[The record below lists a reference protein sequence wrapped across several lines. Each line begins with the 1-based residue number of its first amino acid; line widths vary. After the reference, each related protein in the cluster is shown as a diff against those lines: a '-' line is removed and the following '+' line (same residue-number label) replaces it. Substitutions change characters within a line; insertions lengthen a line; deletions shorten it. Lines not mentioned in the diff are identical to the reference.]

1 MQVQQPDS
9 GICSFASL
17 HFMEQPL
24 REYTRRELFRE
35 NRPGK
40 HRMPTDSAP
49 VGELR
54 KFYKVEFARLQ
65 DDFLATKDGLKYLHA
80 RSALVDTIARQLWP
94 HLLKSTGLEP
104 SQIVFSAVG
113 DLGRQTLFPY
123 SDVDVIFLAASG
135 EVAEKFK
142 GTIQQVS
149 EGMNEIG
156 LKCNHTAGVV
166 TEFFQFDSDRA
177 DSILSLLD
185 IRFLDGDRELFAALQ
200 NHMIPEIMVRE
211 SQALVERLAEL
222 TRNSHRRFANTVFHL
237 EPNVRDGPGGF
248 QDYVTARWLAAISAM
263 EKHGGWP
270 PDPAT
275 YFSASNAKAMDSALS
290 FFASVRCF
298 LHFRNKRDL
307 NLLTWDAQ
315 DDAATEKFDMQ
326 PVAAGNAAGLMRN
339 FYSHARAVDHI
350 SGQLLEEMPAAQSL
364 FYRQLET
371 WRTGFSDADFSV
383 VDGLIFFQKPEM
395 LSDPDLFFR
404 TFLLIARRGFKLSP
418 MAEHQLELARPH
430 LAENLPSG
438 GDTWRFLEN
447 VLPELHAA
455 DALRAMH
462 SLHLL
467 TLFLPELQ
475 GIDALAV
482 RDVSHRFTVDEHT
495 LQAIE
500 NLHSLRQSKFKWDE
514 RYAGILSELDQP
526 ELLNLAILLHDT
538 GKAVTLAEHIPVSL
552 EIAAKCLE
560 RLELPAADR
569 ETVLFLIQHHQDL
582 GAGLRRDIYDPRMV
596 AQFAESMGT
605 PELLKMLCLFT
616 YADIKA
622 VNPEALTPWKAE
634 DLWQLYIGTANYF
647 NRSVD
652 ERVHGD
658 ANDEV
663 LNHLRSLAA
672 AAGEKLQTFLEGLP
686 RRYLRT
692 HPVDEILRHFE
703 MAGRLG
709 QDPVQL
715 ALKRTRHW
723 YELTVVTK
731 DRPRL
736 FSTVAG
742 ALAACGMN
750 IGKAGAFSNA
760 SGTVVDIFSFTDRY
774 RALEMNLPAW
784 ERFKTTVHDV
794 LSGKRD
800 LKRMLRE
807 RLEMEKDQQE
817 KNAGAPRIQFDSEC
831 SAHSTLIE
839 IVTPDRP
846 GLLYRISSVFAQQE
860 CNIDIALIDT
870 EGQTAIDVFY
880 LTTTSGKLTAEHQE
894 RLRQSLVSGISAK
907 S

>member
-1 MQVQQPDS
+1 MPTQSPLS
-9 GICSFASL
+9 S
-17 HFMEQPL
+17 EL
-24 REYTRRELFRE
+24 REHYEAESSRFQ
-35 NRPGK
+35 
-40 HRMPTDSAP
+40 H
-49 VGELR
+49 
-54 KFYKVEFARLQ
+54 
-65 DDFLATKDGLKYLHA
+65 DFNASKNGLKYLQE
-80 RSALVDTIARQLWP
+80 RSALVDSIARRLWAQFVIA
-94 HLLKSTGLEP
+94 SGLEP
-104 SQIVFSAVG
+104 SQIVFAAVG
-113 DLGRQTLFPY
+113 DFGRQTLFPY
-123 SDVDVIFLAASG
+123 SEIDLLFLSTTNEA
-135 EVAEKFK
+135 AEKFTY
-142 GTIQQVS
+142 TIGRISQ
-149 EGMNEIG
+149 GMAEIG
-156 LKCNHTAGVV
+156 LKCNTTSGNIQ
-166 TEFFQFDSDRA
+166 EFTQFDSEKA
-177 DSILSLLD
+177 EAVLSLLD
-185 IRFLDGDRELFAALQ
+185 CRFLDGDQELFHDLR
-200 NHMIPEIMVRE
+200 NRLIPEIMIRE
-211 SQALVERLAEL
+211 SQALVERLAEF
-222 TRNSHRRFANTVFHL
+222 TRTSHRKFANTVFHL
-237 EPNVRDGPGGF
+237 EPNVKDGPGGF
-248 QDYVTARWLAAISAM
+248 QDYVTALWLAELSAL
-263 EKHGGWP
+263 ERQEGWP
-270 PDPAT
+270 EPGKLFPPAIQT
-275 YFSASNAKAMDSALS
+275 RMDSAFAFS
-290 FFASVRCF
+290 ASVRCF
-298 LHFRNKRDL
+298 LHLRNRRDH

-315 DDAATEKFDMQ
+315 DEAASQKIGI
-326 PVAAGNAAGLMRN
+326 AGASATSATDWMRIY
-339 FYSHARAVDHI
+339 FAHARTVEHI

-371 WRTGFSDADFSV
+371 WRTGFSNEDFSV
-383 VDGLIFFQKPEM
+383 VDGLIFFQKPQD
-395 LSDPDLFFR
+395 LSDSAYFFR
-404 TFLLIARRGFKLSP
+404 VFQLMAQRGFKLSP
-418 MAEHQLELARPH
+418 AAEHQLELASPQ
-430 LAENLPSG
+430 LAANLPG
-438 GDTWRFLEN
+438 GVEFWKFLEDL
-447 VLPELHAA
+447 LPELHAA
-455 DALRAMH
+455 EALRAMH

-467 TLFLPELQ
+467 TLFLPELE

-482 RDVSHRFTVDEHT
+482 RDISHRFTVDEHT

-500 NLHSLRQSKFKWDE
+500 YLHGLRQSKSKWDE
-514 RYAGILSELDQP
+514 RYAGILGELDQP

-538 GKAVTLAEHIPVSL
+538 GKAVAPAEHIPASL
-552 EIAAKCLE
+552 EIAGKCLE
-560 RLELPAADR
+560 RLGLPEADR
-569 ETVLFLIQHHQDL
+569 NTVLFLIAHHQDL
-582 GAGLRRDIYDPRMV
+582 GAGLRRDIFDPRTI
-596 AQFAESMGT
+596 AQFAESIGS

-672 AAGEKLQTFLEGLP
+672 AAGKKLQTFLDGLP

-760 SGTVVDIFSFTDRY
+760 GSTVVDTFSFTDRY
-774 RALEMNLPAW
+774 RTLEMNLPAW

-807 RLEMEKDQQE
+807 RLEVEKE
-817 KNAGAPRIQFDSEC
+817 KPQKITGAAVPQIQFDNEC
-831 SAHSTLIE
+831 STHSTLIE
-839 IVTPDRP
+839 IVTQDQP
-846 GLLYRISSVFAQQE
+846 GLLYKISSVFAQEE

-880 LTTTSGKLTAEHQE
+880 LTFGGGKLPPGQQE
-894 RLRQSLVSGISAK
+894 RLRQSLVKELST
-907 S
+907 

>member
-1 MQVQQPDS
+1 
-9 GICSFASL
+9 
-17 HFMEQPL
+17 L
-24 REYTRRELFRE
+24 REHYEAE
-35 NRPGK
+35 
-40 HRMPTDSAP
+40 S
-49 VGELR
+49 
-54 KFYKVEFARLQ
+54 ARLQ
-65 DDFLATKDGLKYLHA
+65 NNFSATKDGLKYLQE
-80 RSALVDTIARQLWP
+80 RSALVDSIARRLWT
-94 HLLKSTGLEP
+94 HFVVSAGLEP
-104 SQIVFSAVG
+104 TQIVFAAVG
-113 DLGRQTLFPY
+113 DFGRQTLFPY
-123 SDVDVIFLAASG
+123 SDVDIVFLAATG
-135 EVAEKFK
+135 EAAEKFK
-142 GTIQQVS
+142 NAIQQLS
-149 EGMNEIG
+149 HGMNEIG
-156 LKCNHTAGVV
+156 WKTTVSARIVP
-166 TEFFQFDSDRA
+166 EFMQFESDRA
-177 DSILSLLD
+177 DAILSLLD
-185 IRFLDGDRELFAALQ
+185 CRFLEGDRALFSNLRNQ
-200 NHMIPEIMVRE
+200 IIPEIMVRE

-222 TRNSHRRFANTVFHL
+222 TRNTHRKFANTVFHL
-237 EPNVRDGPGGF
+237 EPNMKDGPGGL
-248 QDYVTARWLAAISAM
+248 QDYITARWLASISAM

-270 PDPAT
+270 DPKT
-275 YFSASNAKAMDSALS
+275 YFSPKIQTAMDSALA
-290 FFASVRCF
+290 FFASARCF
-298 LHFRNKRDL
+298 LQFRNKRDQ

-315 DDAATEKFDMQ
+315 DDAAAQKVGTQNTDVMD
-326 PVAAGNAAGLMRN
+326 AADWMRIY
-339 FYSHARAVDHI
+339 FGHARAVDHI

-371 WRTGFSDADFSV
+371 WRTGFSNEDFSV
-383 VDGLIFFQKPEM
+383 LDGLIFFQKPEN
-395 LSDPDLFFR
+395 LSDPNLFFR
-404 TFLLIARRGFKLSP
+404 TFLLIAQRGFKLSP
-418 MAEHQLELARPH
+418 AAVRQLELARPQ
-430 LAENLPSG
+430 LSGSLPSG
-438 GDTWRFLEN
+438 GDFWRFLEN

-467 TLFLPELQ
+467 TLFLPEFER
-475 GIDALAV
+475 IDALVV
-482 RDVSHRFTVDEHT
+482 RNVSHRFTVDEHT

-500 NLHSLRQSKFKWDE
+500 NLHGLRESKFKWDE
-514 RYAGILSELDQP
+514 RYAGILGELDQP

-538 GKAVTLAEHIPVSL
+538 GKAVTLQGHIPASR
-552 EIAAKCLE
+552 EIAKKCLE

-582 GAGLRRDIYDPRMV
+582 AAGLRRDIFDPRTV
-596 AQFAESMGT
+596 AQFAESIGS

-622 VNPEALTPWKAE
+622 VNPEALTPWKAD

-703 MAGRLG
+703 MSGRLG

-715 ALKRTRHW
+715 AVKRTRHW

-760 SGTVVDIFSFTDRY
+760 GGTVVDTFSFTDRY
-774 RALEMNLPAW
+774 RTLEMNLPAW

-794 LSGKRD
+794 LAGKRD

-807 RLEMEKDQQE
+807 RLEVERDQPEKIVRTPQ
-817 KNAGAPRIQFDSEC
+817 IQFDDEC
-831 SAHSTLIE
+831 SANSTLIE
-839 IVTPDRP
+839 IIAQDQP

-880 LTTTSGKLTAEHQE
+880 LTTAGGKLAPEHQE
-894 RLRQSLVSGISAK
+894 RLRQSLVKELST
-907 S
+907 

>member
-1 MQVQQPDS
+1 
-9 GICSFASL
+9 
-17 HFMEQPL
+17 
-24 REYTRRELFRE
+24 
-35 NRPGK
+35 
-40 HRMPTDSAP
+40 MPTQSPLVSELKERFDS
-49 VGELR
+49 ESS
-54 KFYKVEFARLQ
+54 RLQ
-65 DDFLATKDGLKYLHA
+65 EEFSAAKDGLKYLQEK
-80 RSALVDTIARQLWP
+80 SALVDSIARRFWAQFVG
-94 HLLKSTGLEP
+94 STGLQP
-104 SQIVFSAVG
+104 SRMIFAAVG
-113 DLGRQTLFPY
+113 DYGRQTLFPY
-123 SDVDVIFLAASG
+123 PDVDLIFLAGTG
-135 EVAEKFK
+135 EAAEKFK
-142 GTIQQVS
+142 DAIQRLSQ
-149 EGMNEIG
+149 GMNEIG
-156 LKCNHTAGVV
+156 LRCNTTAGIIP
-166 TEFFQFDSDRA
+166 EFIQFDADRA
-177 DSILSLLD
+177 ETILSLLD
-185 IRFLDGDRELFAALQ
+185 CRFLDGDQELFANLR
-200 NHMIPEIMVRE
+200 NRLIPEIMVRE
-211 SQALVERLAEL
+211 SQSLVERLAEL
-222 TRNSHRRFANTVFHL
+222 TRNSHRKFANTVFHL
-237 EPNVRDGPGGF
+237 EPNVKDGPGGF
-248 QDYVTARWLAAISAM
+248 QDYVTARWLAAMSAI
-263 EKHGGWP
+263 EEQDGWP
-270 PDPAT
+270 DPQK
-275 YFSASNAKAMDSALS
+275 YFSLANQTAMDSALA

-298 LHFRNKRDL
+298 LHFRNKRDH

-315 DDAATEKFDMQ
+315 DDAAARKIGTQNVHATNVTDW
-326 PVAAGNAAGLMRN
+326 MRIY
-339 FYSHARAVDHI
+339 FGHARAVEHI

-371 WRTGFSDADFSV
+371 WRTGFSDEDFSV
-383 VDGLIFFQKPEM
+383 VDGLIFFQKPES
-395 LSDPDLFFR
+395 LSDPSLFFR
-404 TFLLIARRGFKLSP
+404 AFRLMAQRGFKLSP
-418 MAEHQLELARPH
+418 AAEQQLELARPQ
-430 LAENLPSG
+430 LAGRLPGG
-438 GDTWRFLEN
+438 GDFWRFLEDL
-447 VLPELHAA
+447 LPEPHAA

-462 SLHLL
+462 SLRLL

-475 GIDALAV
+475 GIDALAA

-500 NLHSLRQSKFKWDE
+500 KLHGLRQSKSKWDE
-514 RYAGILSELDQP
+514 RYAGILGELDQP

-538 GKAVTLAEHIPVSL
+538 GKAVTLVDHIPASL
-552 EIAAKCLE
+552 AIAGKCLE

-569 ETVLFLIQHHQDL
+569 KTVLFLIQHHQDL
-582 GAGLRRDIYDPRMV
+582 GAGLRRDIFDPRTV
-596 AQFAESMGT
+596 GQFAESIGS

-672 AAGEKLQTFLEGLP
+672 AAGKKLQTFLEGLP

-715 ALKRTRHW
+715 AVKRTRHW

-742 ALAACGMN
+742 TLAACGMN

-760 SGTVVDIFSFTDRY
+760 GGTVVDTFSFTDRY
-774 RALEMNLPAW
+774 RTLEMNLPAW
-784 ERFKTTVHDV
+784 ERFKSTVHDV

-800 LKRMLRE
+800 LKRMLHE
-807 RLEMEKDQQE
+807 RLEVEKDQPE
-817 KNAGAPRIQFDSEC
+817 KTAGTPQIQFDNEC

-839 IVTPDRP
+839 IITQDQP

-880 LTTTSGKLTAEHQE
+880 LTTAAGKLAPEHQE
-894 RLRQSLVSGISAK
+894 RLRQSLVKELSA
-907 S
+907 

>member
-1 MQVQQPDS
+1 
-9 GICSFASL
+9 
-17 HFMEQPL
+17 
-24 REYTRRELFRE
+24 
-35 NRPGK
+35 
-40 HRMPTDSAP
+40 MPTQSP
-49 VGELR
+49 LVSELKER
-54 KFYKVEFARLQ
+54 FDAESSRLQ
-65 DDFLATKDGLKYLHA
+65 DEFYAAKDGLKYLQE
-80 RSALVDTIARQLWP
+80 RSALVDSIARRLWAQFVV
-94 HLLKSTGLEP
+94 SAGLEP
-104 SQIVFSAVG
+104 AQIAFAAVG
-113 DLGRQTLFPY
+113 DFGRQTLFPY
-123 SDVDVIFLAASG
+123 SEVDVVFLAATG
-135 EVAEKFK
+135 EAADKSK
-142 GTIQQVS
+142 NAIQQLS
-149 EGMNEIG
+149 QGMNEIG
-156 LKCNHTAGVV
+156 LKTNTTARIVP
-166 TEFFQFDSDRA
+166 EFMQFESENA
-177 DSILSLLD
+177 DAILSLLD
-185 IRFLDGDRELFAALQ
+185 CRFLDGDQELFSNLRGRL
-200 NHMIPEIMVRE
+200 IPEIMVRE

-222 TRNSHRRFANTVFHL
+222 TRNSHRKFANTVFHL
-237 EPNVRDGPGGF
+237 EPNVKDGPGGF
-248 QDYVTARWLAAISAM
+248 QDYITARRLAAMSAM
-263 EKHGGWP
+263 EKQDGWP
-270 PDPAT
+270 DPQT
-275 YFSASNAKAMDSALS
+275 NFSPAIQRTMDSALA

-298 LHFRNKRDL
+298 LHFRNKRDH
-307 NLLTWDAQ
+307 NLLTRDAQ
-315 DDAATEKFDMQ
+315 DDAAAQKVGTQNTD
-326 PVAAGNAAGLMRN
+326 VANATDWMRIY
-339 FYSHARAVDHI
+339 FGHARAVDHI
-350 SGQLLEEMPAAQSL
+350 AGQLLEEMPAAQSL

-371 WRTGFSDADFSV
+371 WRTGFSDDDFSV
-383 VDGLIFFQKPEM
+383 VDGLIFFQKPEN
-395 LSDPDLFFR
+395 LSDPGLFFR
-404 TFLLIARRGFKLSP
+404 TFRLIAQRGFKLSP
-418 MAEHQLELARPH
+418 AAEHQLEHARPK
-430 LAENLPSG
+430 LASGLPSG
-438 GDTWRFLEN
+438 GDFWRFLED

-467 TLFLPELQ
+467 TLFLPELR

-482 RDVSHRFTVDEHT
+482 REVSNRFTVDEHT

-500 NLHSLRQSKFKWDE
+500 NLHGLRQSKFKWDE
-514 RYAGILSELDQP
+514 RYAGILGELDQP

-538 GKAVTLAEHIPVSL
+538 GKAVTLLEHIPASL
-552 EIAAKCLE
+552 EIAKKCLE
-560 RLELPAADR
+560 RLELPEADR

-582 GAGLRRDIYDPRMV
+582 GAGLRRDIFDPRIV
-596 AQFAESMGT
+596 AQFAESIGS

-703 MAGRLG
+703 MSGRLG

-715 ALKRTRHW
+715 AVKRTRHW

-760 SGTVVDIFSFTDRY
+760 GGTVVDTFSFTDRY
-774 RALEMNLPAW
+774 RTLEMNLPAW

-794 LSGKRD
+794 LAGKRD

-807 RLEMEKDQQE
+807 RLEVEKDQPG
-817 KNAGAPRIQFDSEC
+817 KIAGTPQIQFDNEC

-839 IVTPDRP
+839 IITQDQP

-880 LTTTSGKLTAEHQE
+880 LTSSGGKLVPEQQE
-894 RLRQSLVSGISAK
+894 RLRQSLVKELSA
-907 S
+907 

>member
-1 MQVQQPDS
+1 MPTQSPLS
-9 GICSFASL
+9 S
-17 HFMEQPL
+17 EL
-24 REYTRRELFRE
+24 REHYEAE
-35 NRPGK
+35 
-40 HRMPTDSAP
+40 S
-49 VGELR
+49 
-54 KFYKVEFARLQ
+54 ARLQ
-65 DDFLATKDGLKYLHA
+65 HDFSTTKDGLKYLQE
-80 RSALVDTIARQLWP
+80 RSGLVDSMARRLWTQWFV
-94 HLLKSTGLEP
+94 SAGLEP
-104 SQIVFSAVG
+104 SGIVFAAVG

-123 SDVDVIFLAASG
+123 SDVDIVFLAATG
-135 EVAEKFK
+135 AAAEKFK
-142 GTIQQVS
+142 DGIQRLTQ
-149 EGMNEIG
+149 GLNEIG
-156 LKCNHTAGVV
+156 LKTNTAARIVP
-166 TEFFQFDSDRA
+166 EFNQLDSENA
-177 DSILSLLD
+177 EAILSLLD
-185 IRFLDGDRELFAALQ
+185 CRFLEGDQELFSSLR
-200 NHMIPEIMVRE
+200 NRLIPDIMVRE

-222 TRNSHRRFANTVFHL
+222 TRNNHRKFANTVFHL
-237 EPNVRDGPGGF
+237 EPNVKDGPGGF
-248 QDYVTARWLAAISAM
+248 QDYVTARWLAAMSAM
-263 EKHGGWP
+263 EKHDGWP
-270 PDPAT
+270 DPQS
-275 YFSASNAKAMDSALS
+275 YFSLANQTAMDSAFA

-298 LHFRNKRDL
+298 LHIRNRRDH

-315 DDAATEKFDMQ
+315 DDAAAQKVGTQ
-326 PVAAGNAAGLMRN
+326 NADITSATDWMRI
-339 FYSHARAVDHI
+339 YYGHARAVEHI

-371 WRTGFSDADFSV
+371 WRTGFSDEDFSV
-383 VDGLIFFQKPEM
+383 VDGLIFFQKPKNM
-395 LSDPDLFFR
+395 SDPSLFFR
-404 TFLLIARRGFKLSP
+404 TFRLIAQWGFKLSP
-418 MAEHQLELARPH
+418 TAEYQLEQARPQ
-430 LAENLPSG
+430 LAANLPSG
-438 GDTWRFLEN
+438 GDFWRFLED

-482 RDVSHRFTVDEHT
+482 RDISHRFTVDEHT
-495 LQAIE
+495 LQAID
-500 NLHSLRQSKFKWDE
+500 NLHGLRQSKFKWDE
-514 RYAGILSELDQP
+514 RYAGILGELDQP
-526 ELLNLAILLHDT
+526 ELLDLAVLLHDT
-538 GKAVTLAEHIPVSL
+538 GKAATLLEPIPASL
-552 EIAAKCLE
+552 EIAGKCLE
-560 RLELPAADR
+560 RLELPEADR
-569 ETVLFLIQHHQDL
+569 ETVLFLIQRHQDL
-582 GAGLRRDIYDPRMV
+582 GAGLRRDIFDPRTV
-596 AQFAESMGT
+596 AQFAESIGS

-634 DLWQLYIGTANYF
+634 DLWQLYVGTANYF

-672 AAGEKLQTFLEGLP
+672 AGGQKLQTFLEGLP

-703 MAGRLG
+703 MSGRLG

-742 ALAACGMN
+742 TLAACGMN

-760 SGTVVDIFSFTDRY
+760 GGTVVDTFSFTDRF
-774 RALEMNLPAW
+774 RTLEMNLPAW

-800 LKRMLRE
+800 LKRMIRE
-807 RLEMEKDQQE
+807 RLEVEKEPPGKIPGTLQ
-817 KNAGAPRIQFDSEC
+817 IQFDNEC

-839 IVTPDRP
+839 IIMQDQP
-846 GLLYRISSVFAQQE
+846 GLLYRISSVFFQQG

-880 LTTTSGKLTAEHQE
+880 LTTSSGKLSPEHQD
-894 RLRQSLVSGISAK
+894 RLRQFLVKEFSE
-907 S
+907 

>member
-1 MQVQQPDS
+1 
-9 GICSFASL
+9 
-17 HFMEQPL
+17 
-24 REYTRRELFRE
+24 
-35 NRPGK
+35 
-40 HRMPTDSAP
+40 MPTESTL
-49 VGELR
+49 VSELKER
-54 KFYKVEFARLQ
+54 FDTESSRLQ
-65 DDFLATKDGLKYLHA
+65 EEFYASKDGLKYSRE
-80 RSALVDTIARQLWP
+80 RSALVDSIAHRLWGQYFV
-94 HLLKSTGLEP
+94 SAGLES
-104 SQIVFSAVG
+104 SQIAFAAIG
-113 DLGRQTLFPY
+113 DFGRQTLFPY
-123 SDVDVIFLAASG
+123 SDVDIVFLAETG
-135 EVAEKFK
+135 EAAQKFRDA
-142 GTIQQVS
+142 IQRLSQ
-149 EGMNEIG
+149 GLNEIG
-156 LKCNHTAGVV
+156 LKCNT
-166 TEFFQFDSDRA
+166 TSRIISEFVQFDSDHA
-177 DSILSLLD
+177 ETILSMLD
-185 IRFLDGDRELFAALQ
+185 CRFLDGDQGLFLNLR
-200 NHMIPEIMVRE
+200 NHLIPEIMVRE
-211 SQALVERLAEL
+211 SHALVERMAEL
-222 TRNSHRRFANTVFHL
+222 TRNSHRKFANTVFHL
-237 EPNVRDGPGGF
+237 EPNVKDGPGGF
-248 QDYVTARWLAAISAM
+248 QDYLTARWLAAMSAM
-263 EKHGGWP
+263 EKHAGWP
-270 PDPAT
+270 EPQT
-275 YFSASNAKAMDSALS
+275 YFSPAIQTTMDSALT

-298 LHFRNKRDL
+298 LHFRNKRDQNIL
-307 NLLTWDAQ
+307 NWDAQ
-315 DDAATEKFDMQ
+315 DDAAGKKIGTQNPD
-326 PVAAGNAAGLMRN
+326 VTSATDWMRIY
-339 FYSHARAVDHI
+339 FGHARAVDHI

-371 WRTGFSDADFSV
+371 WRTGFSDEDFSV
-383 VDGLIFFQKPEM
+383 VDGLIFFQKPEK
-395 LSDPDLFFR
+395 LSDPGVFFR
-404 TFLLIARRGFKLSP
+404 TFSLIAQRGFKLSP
-418 MAEHQLELARPH
+418 TAEQQLELARPR
-430 LAENLPSG
+430 LAGSLPSG
-438 GDTWRFLEN
+438 GDFWKFLED

-455 DALRAMH
+455 EALRAMH
-462 SLHLL
+462 SLQLL
-467 TLFLPELQ
+467 TLFLPELK
-475 GIDALAV
+475 GINALAV
-482 RDVSHRFTVDEHT
+482 REVSHRFTVDEHT

-500 NLHSLRQSKFKWDE
+500 YLHALRQSKFKWDE
-514 RYAGILSELDQP
+514 RYAAILGELDQP

-538 GKAVTLAEHIPVSL
+538 GKAITIVEHIPASQD
-552 EIAAKCLE
+552 IAKKCLE
-560 RLELPAADR
+560 RLELPSADR

-582 GAGLRRDIYDPRMV
+582 GAGLRRDIFDPRTV
-596 AQFAESMGT
+596 AQFAESIGS

-663 LNHLRSLAA
+663 VNHLRSLAA

-703 MAGRLG
+703 MSGRLG

-715 ALKRTRHW
+715 AVKRTRHW

-760 SGTVVDIFSFTDRY
+760 SGTVVDTFSFTDRY
-774 RALEMNLPAW
+774 RTLEMNLPAW

-807 RLEMEKDQQE
+807 RLEVEKDQPGKAAE
-817 KNAGAPRIQFDSEC
+817 APQIQFDNEC

-839 IVTPDRP
+839 IITQDQP
-846 GLLYRISSVFAQQE
+846 GLLYRISAVFAQQE

-880 LTTTSGKLTAEHQE
+880 LTTAGGKLAPELHE
-894 RLRQSLVSGISAK
+894 RLRQSLVKELSL
-907 S
+907 

>member
-1 MQVQQPDS
+1 
-9 GICSFASL
+9 
-17 HFMEQPL
+17 
-24 REYTRRELFRE
+24 
-35 NRPGK
+35 
-40 HRMPTDSAP
+40 MPTDSP
-49 VGELR
+49 RSIELR
-54 KFYKVEFARLQ
+54 EHYEAESARLQ
-65 DDFLATKDGLKYLHA
+65 QEFSATKDGLKYLRG
-80 RSALVDTIARQLWP
+80 RSALVDSIARRLWAQLVA
-94 HLLKSTGLEP
+94 SAGLEP
-104 SQIVFSAVG
+104 SGIVLAAIG
-113 DLGRQTLFPY
+113 DFGRHTLFPY
-123 SDVDVIFLAASG
+123 SEVDLVFVASSG
-135 EVAEKFK
+135 EAAEKFRLA
-142 GTIQQVS
+142 IQNLTQ
-149 EGMNEIG
+149 GMREIG
-156 LKCNHTAGVV
+156 LKTNASSRVV
-166 TEFFQFDSDRA
+166 SEFSQMDSENVEA
-177 DSILSLLD
+177 ILSLLD
-185 IRFLDGDRELFAALQ
+185 CRLLDGDPKLFSELQ
-200 NHMIPEIMVRE
+200 NQLIPDIVVRE
-211 SQALVERLAEL
+211 SQALVERLADV
-222 TRNSHRRFANTVFHL
+222 TRTSHRKFANTVFHL
-237 EPNVRDGPGGF
+237 EPNVKDGPGGF
-248 QDYVTARWLAAISAM
+248 QDYVTARWLAAMSAM
-263 EKHGGWP
+263 EKQDGWP
-270 PDPAT
+270 DPQN
-275 YFSASNAKAMDSALS
+275 YFSPLNQSAMDSALA

-298 LHFRNKRDL
+298 LQFRNKRDH

-315 DDAATEKFDMQ
+315 DDAAAQKVGTQ
-326 PVAAGNAAGLMRN
+326 NANVTAAADWMRIY
-339 FYSHARAVDHI
+339 FGHAWAVDHI
-350 SGQLLEEMPAAQSL
+350 SGQMLEEMPAAQSL

-371 WRTGFSDADFSV
+371 WRTGFSDEDFSV
-383 VDGLIFFQKPEM
+383 VDGLILFQKPED
-395 LSDPDLFFR
+395 LSDPGLFFR
-404 TFLLIARRGFKLSP
+404 TFRLIAQRGFKLSP
-418 MAEHQLELARPH
+418 TAEYQMDLARPQ
-430 LAENLPSG
+430 LAANLPSG
-438 GDTWRFLEN
+438 ADFWRFLEDI
-447 VLPELHAA
+447 LPELHAA

-467 TLFLPELQ
+467 TLFLPELR
-475 GIDALAV
+475 GIDALAL

-500 NLHSLRQSKFKWDE
+500 ILHSLRQSKSKWDE
-514 RYAGILSELDQP
+514 RYAGILGELDQP

-538 GKAVTLAEHIPVSL
+538 GKGVTLLEHIPASL
-552 EIAAKCLE
+552 EIAGKCLE
-560 RLELPAADR
+560 RLQLPETDR

-582 GAGLRRDIYDPRMV
+582 SAGLRRNIFDPRTI
-596 AQFAESMGT
+596 AQFAESIGS
-605 PELLKMLCLFT
+605 PEFLKMLCLFT

-672 AAGEKLQTFLEGLP
+672 AAGQKLQTFLEGLP

-703 MAGRLG
+703 MSGRLG

-715 ALKRTRHW
+715 ALKRSRHW

-742 ALAACGMN
+742 TLAACGMN

-760 SGTVVDIFSFTDRY
+760 TGTVVDTFSFTDRY
-774 RALEMNLPAW
+774 RSLEMNLPAW

-817 KNAGAPRIQFDSEC
+817 KVIGTLQIQFDNEC

-839 IVTPDRP
+839 IITQDQP
-846 GLLYRISSVFAQQE
+846 GLLYRISSVFSQQD

-880 LTTTSGKLTAEHQE
+880 LTTAAGKLAPEHQD
-894 RLRQSLVSGISAK
+894 RLRQSLVKEFSA
-907 S
+907 

>member
-1 MQVQQPDS
+1 MPTQSPLS
-9 GICSFASL
+9 S
-17 HFMEQPL
+17 EL
-24 REYTRRELFRE
+24 REYYEAE
-35 NRPGK
+35 
-40 HRMPTDSAP
+40 S
-49 VGELR
+49 
-54 KFYKVEFARLQ
+54 ARLQ
-65 DDFLATKDGLKYLHA
+65 NDFSATKEGLKYL
-80 RSALVDTIARQLWP
+80 REKSALVDSIVRRLWAEFAASAGP
-94 HLLKSTGLEP
+94 GP
-104 SQIVFSAVG
+104 SQIVFAAVG
-113 DLGRQTLFPY
+113 DFGRQTLFPY
-123 SDVDVIFLAASG
+123 SEIDLVFLAATS
-135 EVAEKFK
+135 EAAEKFK
-142 GTIQQVS
+142 DAFQKIPQ
-149 EGMNEIG
+149 GMNELG
-156 LKCNHTAGVV
+156 LKCNMTTRIVPGFV
-166 TEFFQFDSDRA
+166 QFDSDHA
-177 DSILSLLD
+177 DAILALLD
-185 IRFLDGDRELFAALQ
+185 CRFLDGDQELFSNLR
-200 NHMIPEIMVRE
+200 NGLILEIMVRE
-211 SQALVERLAEL
+211 SQALVERLAEV
-222 TRNSHRRFANTVFHL
+222 TRNTHRKFANTVFHL
-237 EPNVRDGPGGF
+237 EPNVKDGPGGF

-263 EKHGGWP
+263 DKLGGWP
-270 PDPAT
+270 DPEA
-275 YFSASNAKAMDSALS
+275 YFSPVNQSAMDSALS
-290 FFASVRCF
+290 FIASVRCF
-298 LHFRNKRDL
+298 LHFRNKRDH

-315 DDAATEKFDMQ
+315 DDAAAQKVGAQ
-326 PVAAGNAAGLMRN
+326 NAAIGNTSDWMRIY
-339 FYSHARAVDHI
+339 FGHARAVEHI

-371 WRTGFSDADFSV
+371 WRTGFSDEDFSV
-383 VDGLIFFQKPEM
+383 VDGLIFFQKPEN
-395 LSDPDLFFR
+395 LSDPGLSFR
-404 TFLLIARRGFKLSP
+404 AFRLMAQRGFKLSP
-418 MAEHQLELARPH
+418 TAEHQLELARPQ
-430 LAENLPSG
+430 LAGRLPAG
-438 GDTWRFLEN
+438 GVIWAFLED

-455 DALRAMH
+455 DSLRAMH

-467 TLFLPELQ
+467 TLFLPELR

-482 RDVSHRFTVDEHT
+482 REVSHRFTVDEHT

-500 NLHSLRQSKFKWDE
+500 YLHGLRQSKSKWDE
-514 RYAGILSELDQP
+514 RYAGILGELDQP
-526 ELLNLAILLHDT
+526 ELLYLAILLHDT
-538 GKAVTLAEHIPVSL
+538 GKAVTRLDHIPASL
-552 EIAAKCLE
+552 EIAGKCLE

-582 GAGLRRDIYDPRMV
+582 GAGLRRDIFDPRTV
-596 AQFAESMGT
+596 AQFGESIGS

-652 ERVHGD
+652 ERVHSD

-672 AAGEKLQTFLEGLP
+672 AAGEKLKTFLEGLP

-703 MAGRLG
+703 MSGRLG

-760 SGTVVDIFSFTDRY
+760 GGTVVDTFSFTDRY
-774 RALEMNLPAW
+774 RTLEMNLPAW

-807 RLEMEKDQQE
+807 RLEVENEKPE
-817 KNAGAPRIQFDSEC
+817 KSAGAPQIQFDNEC

-839 IVTPDRP
+839 IITPDQP

-880 LTTTSGKLTAEHQE
+880 LTTAGGKLGPEHQK
-894 RLRQSLVSGISAK
+894 RLQQSLVNELSA
-907 S
+907 

>member
-1 MQVQQPDS
+1 MPTQSPLS
-9 GICSFASL
+9 S
-17 HFMEQPL
+17 EL
-24 REYTRRELFRE
+24 RERYEAE
-35 NRPGK
+35 
-40 HRMPTDSAP
+40 S
-49 VGELR
+49 
-54 KFYKVEFARLQ
+54 ARLQ
-65 DDFLATKDGLKYLHA
+65 DDFSTTKDGLKYLQE
-80 RSALVDTIARQLWP
+80 RSGLVDSMARRLWAQFAA
-94 HLLKSTGLEP
+94 SASLEP
-104 SQIVFSAVG
+104 SRIVFVAVG

-123 SDVDVIFLAASG
+123 SDIDIIFVAETG
-135 EVAEKFK
+135 GVAEKFK
-142 GTIQQVS
+142 DAIQCLMQ
-149 EGMNEIG
+149 GMNEIG
-156 LKCNHTAGVV
+156 LKTNTTVRMV
-166 TEFFQFDSDRA
+166 SEFTQMDSDNA
-177 DSILSLLD
+177 EAILSLLD
-185 IRFLDGDRELFAALQ
+185 CRFLDGDQELFTNLQ
-200 NHMIPEIMVRE
+200 NRLIPDIMVRE

-222 TRNSHRRFANTVFHL
+222 TRNSHRKSANTVFHL
-237 EPNVRDGPGGF
+237 EPNVKDGPGGF
-248 QDYVTARWLAAISAM
+248 QDYVTARWLAAMSAM
-263 EKHGGWP
+263 EKHDAWP
-270 PDPAT
+270 GPQT
-275 YFSASNAKAMDSALS
+275 YFSPENQTMMDSALA

-298 LHFRNKRDL
+298 LHFRNGRDH

-315 DDAATEKFDMQ
+315 DAAAAEKVGTQNTD
-326 PVAAGNAAGLMRN
+326 VTNATDWMRVY
-339 FYSHARAVDHI
+339 FGHARAVDHL

-371 WRTGFSDADFSV
+371 WRTGFSDEDFSV
-383 VDGLIFFQKPEM
+383 VDGLIFFQKPEN
-395 LSDPDLFFR
+395 LSDSGLSFR
-404 TFLLIARRGFKLSP
+404 AFRLIAQRGFKLSP
-418 MAEHQLELARPH
+418 TSEHQLDLARPQ
-430 LAENLPSG
+430 LAASLPSG
-438 GDTWRFLEN
+438 AEFWRFLED

-475 GIDALAV
+475 RIDALSV

-500 NLHSLRQSKFKWDE
+500 NLHGLRQSKFKWDE
-514 RYAGILSELDQP
+514 RYAGILGELDQP
-526 ELLNLAILLHDT
+526 ELLDLAILLHDT
-538 GKAVTLAEHIPVSL
+538 GKAVTLGEHIPASL
-552 EIAAKCLE
+552 EIARQCLQ
-560 RLELPAADR
+560 RLELPEADR

-582 GAGLRRDIYDPRMV
+582 GAGLRRDIFDPRTV
-596 AQFAESMGT
+596 AQFAESIGS

-616 YADIKA
+616 YSDIKA

-672 AAGEKLQTFLEGLP
+672 AAGRKLQTFLEGLP

-703 MAGRLG
+703 MSGRLG

-760 SGTVVDIFSFTDRY
+760 SGTVVDTFSFTDRY
-774 RALEMNLPAW
+774 RTLEMNLPAW

-807 RLEMEKDQQE
+807 RLEVEKDQPG
-817 KNAGAPRIQFDSEC
+817 KIAGTLQLQFDNEC
-831 SAHSTLIE
+831 SAHSTLME
-839 IVTPDRP
+839 IITQDQP
-846 GLLYRISSVFAQQE
+846 GLLYRISSVFSAQE

-880 LTTTSGKLTAEHQE
+880 LTTASGKLSPEHQE
-894 RLRQSLVSGISAK
+894 RLRQSLIKEFSG
-907 S
+907 

>member
-1 MQVQQPDS
+1 
-9 GICSFASL
+9 
-17 HFMEQPL
+17 
-24 REYTRRELFRE
+24 
-35 NRPGK
+35 
-40 HRMPTDSAP
+40 MPTQSPLVSELKERFDS
-49 VGELR
+49 ES
-54 KFYKVEFARLQ
+54 ARLQ
-65 DDFLATKDGLKYLHA
+65 EEFSAAKDGLKYLQEK
-80 RSALVDTIARQLWP
+80 SALVDSIARRFWAQFVG
-94 HLLKSTGLEP
+94 STGLQP
-104 SQIVFSAVG
+104 SRMIFAAVG
-113 DLGRQTLFPY
+113 DYGRQTLFPY
-123 SDVDVIFLAASG
+123 SDVDLIFLAGTG
-135 EVAEKFK
+135 EAAEKFK
-142 GTIQQVS
+142 DAIQRLSQ
-149 EGMNEIG
+149 GMNEIG
-156 LKCNHTAGVV
+156 LRCNTTAGIIP
-166 TEFFQFDSDRA
+166 EFIQFDADRA
-177 DSILSLLD
+177 ETILSLLD
-185 IRFLDGDRELFAALQ
+185 CRFLDGDQELFANLR
-200 NHMIPEIMVRE
+200 NRLIPEIMVRE
-211 SQALVERLAEL
+211 SQSLVERLAEL
-222 TRNSHRRFANTVFHL
+222 TRNSHRKFANTVFHL
-237 EPNVRDGPGGF
+237 EPNVKDGPGGF
-248 QDYVTARWLAAISAM
+248 QDYVTARWLAAMSAI
-263 EKHGGWP
+263 EEQDGWP
-270 PDPAT
+270 DPQK
-275 YFSASNAKAMDSALS
+275 YFSLANQTAMDSALA

-298 LHFRNKRDL
+298 LHFRNKRDH

-315 DDAATEKFDMQ
+315 DDAAARKIGTQNVHATNVTDW
-326 PVAAGNAAGLMRN
+326 MRIY
-339 FYSHARAVDHI
+339 FGHARAVEHI

-371 WRTGFSDADFSV
+371 WRTGFSDEDFSV
-383 VDGLIFFQKPEM
+383 VDGLIFFQKPES
-395 LSDPDLFFR
+395 LSDPSLFFR
-404 TFLLIARRGFKLSP
+404 AFRLMAQRGFKLSP
-418 MAEHQLELARPH
+418 AAEQQLELARPQ
-430 LAENLPSG
+430 LAGRLPGG
-438 GDTWRFLEN
+438 GDFWRFLEDL
-447 VLPELHAA
+447 LPEPHAA

-462 SLHLL
+462 SLRLL

-475 GIDALAV
+475 GIDALAA

-500 NLHSLRQSKFKWDE
+500 KLHGLRQSKSKWDE
-514 RYAGILSELDQP
+514 RYAGILGELDQP

-538 GKAVTLAEHIPVSL
+538 GKAVTLVDHIPASL
-552 EIAAKCLE
+552 AIAGKCLE

-569 ETVLFLIQHHQDL
+569 KTVLFLIQHHQDL
-582 GAGLRRDIYDPRMV
+582 GAGLRRDIFDPRTV
-596 AQFAESMGT
+596 GQFAESIGS

-672 AAGEKLQTFLEGLP
+672 AAGKKLQTFLEGLP

-715 ALKRTRHW
+715 AVKRTRHW

-742 ALAACGMN
+742 TLAACGMN

-760 SGTVVDIFSFTDRY
+760 GGTVVDTFSFTDRY
-774 RALEMNLPAW
+774 RTLEMNLPAW
-784 ERFKTTVHDV
+784 ERFKSTVHDV

-800 LKRMLRE
+800 LKRMLHE
-807 RLEMEKDQQE
+807 RLEVEKDQPE
-817 KNAGAPRIQFDSEC
+817 KTAGTPQIQFDNEC

-839 IVTPDRP
+839 IITQDQP

-880 LTTTSGKLTAEHQE
+880 LTTAAGKLAPEHQE
-894 RLRQSLVSGISAK
+894 RLRQSLVKELSA
-907 S
+907 

>member
-1 MQVQQPDS
+1 MPIQPPLS
-9 GICSFASL
+9 S
-17 HFMEQPL
+17 EL
-24 REYTRRELFRE
+24 RE
-35 NRPGK
+35 
-40 HRMPTDSAP
+40 HSAA
-49 VGELR
+49 ES
-54 KFYKVEFARLQ
+54 ARLQ
-65 DDFLATKDGLKYLHA
+65 QEFSATKDGLNYTRQ
-80 RSALVDTIARQLWP
+80 RSSLVDSMVRRLWP
-94 HLLKSTGLEP
+94 
-104 SQIVFSAVG
+104 QIVTSAAEIAPVVVAAVG

-123 SDVDVIFLAASG
+123 SEIEILVLAETREA
-135 EVAEKFK
+135 AQKFHNAA
-142 GTIQQVS
+142 QQLS
-149 EGMNEIG
+149 HGMSEIG
-156 LKCNHTAGVV
+156 LKCAASAVGASD
-166 TEFFQFDSDRA
+166 FIQFDSDRVEA
-177 DSILSLLD
+177 ILSLLD
-185 IRFLDGDRELFAALQ
+185 FRFLAGDEELFG
-200 NHMIPEIMVRE
+200 NFRNRIFPEIMVRE
-211 SQALVERLAEL
+211 AQSLVERLAE
-222 TRNSHRRFANTVFHL
+222 TARTGHRKFANTIFHL
-237 EPNVRDGPGGF
+237 EPNVRDAPGGF
-248 QDYVTARWLAAISAM
+248 QDYLTACWLAALSAM
-263 EKHGGWP
+263 EKNGGWP
-270 PDPAT
+270 EPESLFSPANRQ
-275 YFSASNAKAMDSALS
+275 SMESALA

-298 LHFRNKRDL
+298 LHLRNKRDF

-315 DDAATEKFDMQ
+315 DDSAAQ
-326 PVAAGNAAGLMRN
+326 GIGLAKSGSCSATDWMRVY
-339 FYSHARAVDHI
+339 FSHARAVEHI

-371 WRTGFSDADFSV
+371 WRKGFSDEDFSV
-383 VDGLIFFQKPEM
+383 VDGLIFFQKPEN
-395 LSDPDLFFR
+395 LADPALTFR
-404 TFLLIARRGFKLSP
+404 AFRLIAQRGFKLSP
-418 MAEHQLELARPH
+418 TAEHQLEEVRPR
-430 LAENLPSG
+430 LAEHLPSG
-438 GDTWRFLEN
+438 SEFWRFLDDI
-447 VLPELHAA
+447 LPELHAA
-455 DALRAMH
+455 DALRSMH

-467 TLFLPELQ
+467 KLFLPELS
-475 GIDALAV
+475 GIDALAL

-500 NLHSLRQSKFKWDE
+500 NLHALRQSKFKWDE

-526 ELLNLAILLHDT
+526 ELLHLAILLHDT
-538 GKAVTLAEHIPVSL
+538 GKGVAPVDPIPASL
-552 EIAAKCLE
+552 EIAGKCLA
-560 RLELPAADR
+560 RLELPKADR
-569 ETVLFLIQHHQDL
+569 ETVLFLIAHHQDL
-582 GAGLRRDIYDPRMV
+582 GAGLRRDIFDPRTIS
-596 AQFAESMGT
+596 QFAESIGS

-672 AAGEKLQTFLEGLP
+672 AAGQKLQTFLDGLP

-715 ALKRTRHW
+715 ALKRSRHW

-760 SGTVVDIFSFTDRY
+760 GGTVVDTFSFTDRY
-774 RALEMNLPAW
+774 RTLEMNLPAW

-794 LSGKRD
+794 LAGKRD

-807 RLEMEKDQQE
+807 RLEMEKDQPE
-817 KNAGAPRIQFDSEC
+817 KTVVLPQIQFDNEC

-839 IVTPDRP
+839 IITQDRP
-846 GLLYRISSVFAQQE
+846 GLLYQISSVFAQQE

-880 LTTTSGKLTAEHQE
+880 LTSAGGKLAPELQE
-894 RLRQSLVSGISAK
+894 RLRQSLVKELSD
-907 S
+907 

>member
-1 MQVQQPDS
+1 MPTQSPLS
-9 GICSFASL
+9 S
-17 HFMEQPL
+17 EL
-24 REYTRRELFRE
+24 RERYEIE
-35 NRPGK
+35 SA
-40 HRMPTDSAP
+40 RM
-49 VGELR
+49 
-54 KFYKVEFARLQ
+54 Q
-65 DDFLATKDGLKYLHA
+65 DDFSTTKDGLKYIRE
-80 RSALVDTIARQLWP
+80 RSALVDSMARRLWTQIAVSAGP
-94 HLLKSTGLEP
+94 EP
-104 SQIVFSAVG
+104 PQIVYGAVG
-113 DLGRQTLFPY
+113 DFGRQTLFPY
-123 SDVDVIFLAASG
+123 SDVDIVFLAETG
-135 EVAEKFK
+135 EVAEKFNAS
-142 GTIQQVS
+142 IQQLLQ
-149 EGMNEIG
+149 GMNEIG
-156 LKCNHTAGVV
+156 LKCNATSGIAS
-166 TEFFQFDSDRA
+166 EFLQFESDHA
-177 DSILSLLD
+177 DALLSLLD
-185 IRFLDGDRELFAALQ
+185 FRFLEGSQELFSTLR
-200 NHMIPEIMVRE
+200 NRLIPEIVIRE

-222 TRNSHRRFANTVFHL
+222 TRNGHRKYANTVFHL
-237 EPNVRDGPGGF
+237 EPNVKEGPGGF
-248 QDYVTARWLAAISAM
+248 QDYVTALWLAGISAM
-263 EKHGGWP
+263 EKQGGWP
-270 PDPAT
+270 NADL
-275 YFSASNAKAMDSALS
+275 YFSPENQTAMQSALA
-290 FFASVRCF
+290 FLASVRCF
-298 LHFRNKRDL
+298 LQFRNKRDH
-307 NLLTWDAQ
+307 NLLTCDAQ
-315 DDAATEKFDMQ
+315 D
-326 PVAAGNAAGLMRN
+326 NAAAQKVGTPNTIAPNVADWMRI
-339 FYSHARAVDHI
+339 YYGHAHAIDHI

-371 WRTGFSDADFSV
+371 WRTGFSDDDFSV
-383 VDGLIFFQKPEM
+383 VDGLIFFQKPEN
-395 LSDPDLFFR
+395 LSDPALFFR
-404 TFLLIARRGFKLSP
+404 TFRLIAQRGFKLSP
-418 MAEHQLELARPH
+418 TAEHQLELSRPG
-430 LAENLPSG
+430 LAASLPTG
-438 GDTWRFLEN
+438 EDFWHFLEE

-455 DALRAMH
+455 DALRALH
-462 SLHLL
+462 SLHFL

-475 GIDALAV
+475 GIEALAV
-482 RDVSHRFTVDEHT
+482 REVSHRFTVDEHT

-500 NLHSLRQSKFKWDE
+500 ILHSLRQSKFKWDE
-514 RYAGILSELDQP
+514 RYAGILGELDQP

-538 GKAVTLAEHIPVSL
+538 GKAITLQEHIPASL
-552 EIAAKCLE
+552 ELAEKCLE
-560 RLELPAADR
+560 RLQLPAADR
-569 ETVLFLIQHHQDL
+569 EIVLFLIQHHQDL
-582 GAGLRRDIYDPRMV
+582 GAGLRRDIFDPRTV
-596 AQFAESMGT
+596 AQFAESIGT

-672 AAGEKLQTFLEGLP
+672 AAGKKLQTFLEGLP

-709 QDPVQL
+709 HDPVQL

-760 SGTVVDIFSFTDRY
+760 SGTVVDTFSFTDRY
-774 RALEMNLPAW
+774 RTLEMNLPAW

-807 RLEMEKDQQE
+807 RLEVETDQPGQI
-817 KNAGAPRIQFDSEC
+817 AGSPQIQFDNEC

-839 IVTPDRP
+839 INTQDQP
-846 GLLYRISSVFAQQE
+846 GLLYRISSVFAQQD

-880 LTTTSGKLTAEHQE
+880 LTTSGGKLAPEHQE
-894 RLRQSLVSGISAK
+894 RLRQSLINELSA
-907 S
+907 

>member
-1 MQVQQPDS
+1 MPTQSPLS
-9 GICSFASL
+9 S
-17 HFMEQPL
+17 EL
-24 REYTRRELFRE
+24 RERYEAE
-35 NRPGK
+35 
-40 HRMPTDSAP
+40 S
-49 VGELR
+49 
-54 KFYKVEFARLQ
+54 ARLQ
-65 DDFLATKDGLKYLHA
+65 HDFSTTKDGLKYLQE
-80 RSALVDTIARQLWP
+80 RSVLVDSMARRLWTQFAD
-94 HLLKSTGLEP
+94 SACIEP
-104 SQIVFSAVG
+104 FRIVFTAVG
-113 DLGRQTLFPY
+113 DFGRQTLFPY
-123 SDVDVIFLAASG
+123 SEVDIVFLAAAA
-135 EVAEKFK
+135 EVAEKFRDA
-142 GTIQQVS
+142 IQRLTQ
-149 EGMNEIG
+149 GMSEIG
-156 LKCNHTAGVV
+156 LKINTTVRVV
-166 TEFFQFDSDRA
+166 SEFTHLDTEKA
-177 DSILSLLD
+177 ESILSLLD
-185 IRFLDGDRELFAALQ
+185 CRFLEGDQELFSALR
-200 NHMIPEIMVRE
+200 NRLIPDLMVRE

-222 TRNSHRRFANTVFHL
+222 TRNSHRKFANTVFHL
-237 EPNVRDGPGGF
+237 EPNVKDGPGGF
-248 QDYVTARWLAAISAM
+248 QDYVTARWLAAMSAM
-263 EKHGGWP
+263 EKQDGWP
-270 PDPAT
+270 DSRT
-275 YFSASNAKAMDSALS
+275 YFSPANQTAMDSALA

-298 LHFRNKRDL
+298 LHFRNKRDH
-307 NLLTWDAQ
+307 NLLTWDTQ
-315 DDAATEKFDMQ
+315 DDAAVQKVGTQ
-326 PVAAGNAAGLMRN
+326 NTNVASAIDWMRIY
-339 FYSHARAVDHI
+339 FGHARAVEHL

-371 WRTGFSDADFSV
+371 WRTGFSDEDFSV
-383 VDGLIFFQKPEM
+383 VDGLIFFQKPDN
-395 LSDPDLFFR
+395 LSDPALFFR
-404 TFLLIARRGFKLSP
+404 AFRLIAQRGFKLSP
-418 MAEHQLELARPH
+418 TTEHQMELARPQ
-430 LAENLPSG
+430 LAASLPTG
-438 GDTWRFLEN
+438 GDFWRFLED

-482 RDVSHRFTVDEHT
+482 REVSHRFTVDEHT

-514 RYAGILSELDQP
+514 RYAGILGELDQP

-538 GKAVTLAEHIPVSL
+538 GKAVTLLEHIPASL
-552 EIAAKCLE
+552 EIAGKCLE
-560 RLELPAADR
+560 RLELPEADR

-582 GAGLRRDIYDPRMV
+582 GAGLRRDIFDPRTV
-596 AQFAESMGT
+596 AQFAESIGS

-672 AAGEKLQTFLEGLP
+672 AAGQKLQTFLEGLP

-703 MAGRLG
+703 MSGRLG

-715 ALKRTRHW
+715 AVKRTRHW

-742 ALAACGMN
+742 TLAACGMN

-760 SGTVVDIFSFTDRY
+760 GGTVVDTFSFTDRY
-774 RALEMNLPAW
+774 RTLEMNLPAW

-807 RLEMEKDQQE
+807 RLEVEKDQPA
-817 KNAGAPRIQFDSEC
+817 KIAGTLQIQFDNEC

-839 IVTPDRP
+839 IITQDQP

-880 LTTTSGKLTAEHQE
+880 LTTAGGKLAPEHQE
-894 RLRQSLVSGISAK
+894 RLRQSLVKEFSA
-907 S
+907 